1 MNLSRVCKTRRAL
14 ARRSLGVLALA
25 LLPVVSS
32 LANEW
37 PDRAVRIVV
46 PFGAGGSTDALAR
59 TVGAKLAE
67 LIKQPVVIDNRA
79 GAAGAIGAVAVAKAP
94 ADGYTLLL
102 ATSSTHAVLP
112 QLRSLP
118 YDAVRD
124 FTPIARLAVAPNVLV
139 VSPKLGVNSVAELL
153 QNLRQRSQPAIYSS
167 SGNGSVTH
175 LIGADFAQ
183 RAKIS
188 VTHIAYKT
196 GIQAL
201 PDLNGGQVDFAFDSI
216 VWTVPQAQAGKLK
229 ALAIGGAQRSRLAPE
244 LPTLQELGFS
254 GFDGSTWF
262 ALMAPAGLPAPVAQR
277 INRLIN
283 QALSDP
289 DVKTQFERQGAE
301 ALGGSPAELERLV
314 KEDGQKWATVIKAGG
329 IKADE

>member
-1 MNLSRVCKTRRAL
+1 MKLSRVWTARRAL
-14 ARRSLGVLALA
+14 AQRTLGVLALA
-25 LLPVVSS
+25 MLPVLDG
-32 LANEW
+32 LASEW
-37 PDRAVRIVV
+37 PERPVRIVV

-59 TVGAKLAE
+59 IVGAKLSE
-67 LIKQPVVIDNRA
+67 QTRQPVVIDNRA
-79 GAAGAIGAVAVAKAP
+79 GAAGSIGAAAVAKSP

-124 FTPIARLAVAPNVLV
+124 FSAIARLAVAPNVLV
-139 VSPKLGVNSVAELL
+139 VSPKLAVNSLADFL
-153 QNLRQRSQPAIYSS
+153 QAARQRSTPLAYSS

-175 LIGADFAQ
+175 LIGADFSQ
-183 RAKIS
+183 RAKLR
-188 VTHIAYKT
+188 VTHIPYKT

-201 PDLNGGQVDFAFDSI
+201 ADIHAGQVDFAFDSI
-216 VWTVPQAQAGKLK
+216 VWTVPQSQAGKVK

-244 LPTLQELGFS
+244 LPTLKELGFE
-254 GFDGSTWF
+254 GFDGTTWF
-262 ALMAPAGLPAPVAQR
+262 ALMGPAGVPAPVVER
-277 INRLIN
+277 INRLVN

-289 DVKTQFERQGAE
+289 EVKAQFERQGAE

-314 KEDGQKWATVIKAGG
+314 KDDGQQWATVIKTGG